1 MRQLKTDIHIHTAED
16 PIDRISYSARQLIR
30 DASRLGYEVL
40 AITNHNALTYD
51 NELQEYARQ
60 YGILLIPGVEASI
73 EKKHV
78 LLYNMAYSPDKIRTF
93 ADLRRLKTADSLVIA
108 PHPFFPMP
116 ASLQRKLVDNLDLF
130 DGIEYCHFYFSWLNF
145 NHRGVQLA
153 SEKKLPLIGTSDAH
167 MWWQFHTT
175 YSLVRG
181 EKSVAGV
188 IQAIKQG
195 RIEVVSSP
203 LSLRVVGKMG
213 LILPYQMMLELMA
226 YSGMLGKRWA
236 ERRASRAEGHR

>member
-1 MRQLKTDIHIHTAED
+1 MKQLKTDMHIHTAED
-16 PIDRISYSARQLIR
+16 PVDRISYSARQLIR

-40 AITNHNALTYD
+40 AITNHSAMTYD
-51 NELQEYARQ
+51 NELREYARK

-78 LLYNMAYSPDKIRTF
+78 LLYNMAYSPDSIRTF
-93 ADLRRLKTADSLVIA
+93 ADLRRLKTEDSLVIA

-116 ASLQRKLVDNLDLF
+116 ASLQRKLEENLDLF

-153 SEKKLPLIGTSDAH
+153 RQKVLPLIGTSDAH

-195 RIEVVSSP
+195 RVEVVSSP
-203 LSLRVVGKMG
+203 LSLRIVGKIG
-213 LILPYQMMLELMA
+213 LMLPYQLMLELMA
-226 YSGMLGKRWA
+226 YSGILGKRWA
-236 ERRASRAEGHR
+236 EQRAGRAERPR

>member
-1 MRQLKTDIHIHTAED
+1 MKQLKTDMHIHTAED
-16 PIDRISYSARQLIR
+16 PVDRISYSARQLIR

-40 AITNHNALTYD
+40 AITNHRAMTYD
-51 NELQEYARQ
+51 NELREYARK

-78 LLYNMAYSPDKIRTF
+78 LLYNMAYSPNSIRTF
-93 ADLRRLKTADSLVIA
+93 ADLRRLKTEDSLVIA

-116 ASLQRKLVDNLDLF
+116 ASLQRKLGENLDLF

-153 SEKKLPLIGTSDAH
+153 RQKVLPLIGTSDAH

-175 YSLVRG
+175 YSLVSG

-195 RIEVVSSP
+195 RVEVVSSP
-203 LSLRVVGKMG
+203 LSLRIVGKIG
-213 LILPYQMMLELMA
+213 LMLPYQLMLELMA
-226 YSGMLGKRWA
+226 YSGILGKRWA
-236 ERRASRAEGHR
+236 DRRASRAERPR